1 MQCGKLEAFSRQ
13 LFGNPREG
21 STKRRKTKYNK
32 VHKTRAMQLGE
43 QASKQALDNNSNRRR
58 SDYMKFAIIF
68 IIIIIAITLSPRLS
82 AAFIPPFRASS
93 SACLSPTHRE
103 LLIIESSHPFLFVCC
118 SWMNSRLLFPLKS
131 NNTDEGL
138 KQDVKEEWVNV
149 RTTNK

>member
-21 STKRRKTKYNK
+21 STKKRKTKYNK
-32 VHKTRAMQLGE
+32 VHKARAMQLGE

-82 AAFIPPFRASS
+82 AAFNSS
-93 SACLSPTHRE
+93 TSCFFVGVFV
-103 LLIIESSHPFLFVCC
+103 SHSQRVAHHWKFTPLFV
-118 SWMNSRLLFPLKS
+118 RLLFLNEFSSLVSPQVEQYRRR
-131 NNTDEGL
+131 TQTGCEGGMSEC
-138 KQDVKEEWVNV
+138 QDCK
-149 RTTNK
+149 